1 MQNFRITY
9 TFLTFLFFYI
19 GCTADEAFIFLKFKY
34 MCRRLMYI
42 RFSCAPAV
50 YLLIL
55 PPKVISA
62 RDAWKTN
69 RRETTYIIRYLSF
82 L

>member
-1 MQNFRITY
+1 
-9 TFLTFLFFYI
+9 
-19 GCTADEAFIFLKFKY
+19 
-34 MCRRLMYI
+34 MYI
-42 RFSCAPAV
+42 KFSCAPAV
-50 YLLIL
+50 YPLIL

>member
-1 MQNFRITY
+1 
-9 TFLTFLFFYI
+9 
-19 GCTADEAFIFLKFKY
+19 
-34 MCRRLMYI
+34 MYI
-42 RFSCAPAV
+42 KFPCVPAV
-50 YLLIL
+50 YPLIL
-55 PPKVISA
+55 PPKVIPA